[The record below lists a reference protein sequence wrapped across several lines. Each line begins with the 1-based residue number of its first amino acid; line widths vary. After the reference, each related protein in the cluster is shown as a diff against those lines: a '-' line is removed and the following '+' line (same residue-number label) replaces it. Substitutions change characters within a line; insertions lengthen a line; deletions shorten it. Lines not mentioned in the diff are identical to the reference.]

1 MVKKTYVPNRTGIPT
16 HRVNLG
22 HRRHRMEERTQEMSM
37 EPPQGEERRKK
48 ERDEKERERRVSD
61 PFCAAVMPYPH
72 EGVAESMR
80 QEN

>member
-1 MVKKTYVPNRTGIPT
+1 MD
-16 HRVNLG
+16 
-22 HRRHRMEERTQEMSM
+22 ERTQEMPM

-48 ERDEKERERRVSD
+48 ERYEKERERRASD
-61 PFCAAVMPYPH
+61 PFCAAVMPYPY